1 MSDTPNSASAAFN
14 ESLAFV
20 KKLWGGMHVPG
31 MNPSPNAA
39 AGIPNLGAMAM
50 PSMSLEDLDKRIQ
63 DLKTVETWLN
73 LNMNMLRNTIQTME
87 VQRGTIAT
95 LHSLSSTMAQSMKSM
110 SDAGAKVSAGMANPF
125 ASATTNTPPE
135 AATAN
140 HTPDEPATSEAQP
153 NSANGEQITPLMAQS
168 AAWWT
173 GVQEQFKQ
181 ALGTALEKSAAN
193 AEAAKTAGEM
203 LVKAS
208 VPIVNQTINAAA
220 MPSSKVAST
229 SATASKTS
237 ATKTTA
243 KAAAKPTS
251 PSKPRAK
258 AVKKATP

>member
-1 MSDTPNSASAAFN
+1 
-14 ESLAFV
+14 
-20 KKLWGGMHVPG
+20 
-31 MNPSPNAA
+31 
-39 AGIPNLGAMAM
+39 
-50 PSMSLEDLDKRIQ
+50 
-63 DLKTVETWLN
+63 
-73 LNMNMLRNTIQTME
+73 
-87 VQRGTIAT
+87 
-95 LHSLSSTMAQSMKSM
+95 MKSM

-168 AAWWT
+168 AAWWN

-220 MPSSKVAST
+220 MPSSKVASK